1 MFKVSVFLLVCLFG
15 KYILT
20 IFASVNKN
28 KKYEIMKIF
37 KNELNGVNFKIVC
50 DVWQTASSWGHV
62 AKLFENDVEIGR
74 YKTNFTSMF
83 VIENYRL
90 IIQCLINEV
99 KKRAEKTALTAFL
112 AAKGYK
118 PYDG

>member
-1 MFKVSVFLLVCLFG
+1 
-15 KYILT
+15 
-20 IFASVNKN
+20 
-28 KKYEIMKIF
+28 MKIF
-37 KNELNGVNFKIVC
+37 KNEINGVKFTIVC
-50 DVWQTASSWGHV
+50 EVWQTKNAWGHV
-62 AKLFENDVEIGR
+62 AKLFENDVEIGF
-74 YKTNFTSMF
+74 YKLSFISLP

-118 PYDG
+118 RMTANRYFELTFYLQHDKKYMLYNELFKIYNF